1 MNVERAR
8 RASRGENEGPDDGR
22 AIFIVV
28 APERRLVNVLY
39 MAAQSK
45 RPRSCCENASR
56 RQLPKMS
63 YAEL

>member
-45 RPRSCCENASR
+45 RPRSCCSLGEGESAAV
-56 RQLPKMS
+56 
-63 YAEL
+63 AEDVIR